1 MKDFDTEKL
10 SIEADWNEW
19 LKKTSYQLLK
29 QSPNLILFRCSKIAE
44 VYSPIAAELYNVAFL
59 SIWRILNDMQKNQ
72 IMKSIQNSIHSQVQ
86 PRNVLQT
93 ILNLH
98 EFMELDENK

>member
-1 MKDFDTEKL
+1 MARDQEIRKNNIDIDTLMKDFDTEKL

-59 SIWRILNDMQKNQ
+59 SIWRILNDM
-72 IMKSIQNSIHSQVQ
+72 
-86 PRNVLQT
+86 
-93 ILNLH
+93 
-98 EFMELDENK
+98 